1 MAKIIKDNNT
11 VLVIGAVPYSLV
23 KNQTCEPIVVC
34 DKCDLRDMCC
44 KEDGQTLLI
53 DLCMNC
59 NRSSAWYFKEDWDI
73 EDYGIKDYLDATI
86 KDYHK

>member
-44 KEDGQTLLI
+44 KEDGQTLL
-53 DLCMNC
+53 LA
-59 NRSSAWYFKEDWDI
+59 S
-73 EDYGIKDYLDATI
+73 
-86 KDYHK
+86 